1 MPVHSQG
8 VEASLFRTDDQVY
21 WKGVPEILSGS
32 RGQAS
37 LPSVGKIRTG
47 DEVREGPFQ
56 EDVLAPSV
64 LVRLEGEKQMIPRH
78 PKTGRRYRQVFPWP
92 TDIYCDWRDAYA
104 RLSSEVPWVSDH
116 EETEIPKLLSESEPQ
131 DVLILWHD
139 LLPPG
144 ASQETT
150 RAKLIL
156 YWPETVGSGIGMT
169 VHQTEMLREL
179 VARRARAYS
188 GIIFYDPDSK
198 DFLSPVLPVPA
209 GVSPAGYDAQVMGQ
223 PDWNA
228 PKTTDIALYGAF
240 TGIREW
246 IIPDLRA
253 RMDGRLDEFSGIHK
267 KARAARLSSSR
278 SILIVPHSPGSFPQW
293 RLWHAIASSAALLA
307 PWPKAWPAESGKHY
321 IEVPFPD
328 PARPGPFLDAIMAAL
343 GRSDLST
350 VARTAHEEISKI
362 TVARAFEEWTV
373 PEIERMLSR

>member
-1 MPVHSQG
+1 M
-8 VEASLFRTDDQVY
+8 
-21 WKGVPEILSGS
+21 
-32 RGQAS
+32 
-37 LPSVGKIRTG
+37 
-47 DEVREGPFQ
+47 
-56 EDVLAPSV
+56 
-64 LVRLEGEKQMIPRH
+64 
-78 PKTGRRYRQVFPWP
+78 
-92 TDIYCDWRDAYA
+92 
-104 RLSSEVPWVSDH
+104 
-116 EETEIPKLLSESEPQ
+116 
-131 DVLILWHD
+131 
-139 LLPPG
+139 
-144 ASQETT
+144 
-150 RAKLIL
+150 
-156 YWPETVGSGIGMT
+156 
-169 VHQTEMLREL
+169 
-179 VARRARAYS
+179 
-188 GIIFYDPDSK
+188 
-198 DFLSPVLPVPA
+198 PA

-328 PARPGPFLDAIMAAL
+328 PARPWPFLDAIMAAL